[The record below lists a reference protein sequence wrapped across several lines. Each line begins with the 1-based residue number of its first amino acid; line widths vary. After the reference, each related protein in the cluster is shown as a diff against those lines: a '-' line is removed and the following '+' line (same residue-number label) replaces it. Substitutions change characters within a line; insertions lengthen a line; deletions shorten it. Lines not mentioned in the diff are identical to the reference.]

1 MREADPVN
9 NVELRR
15 DRHGHESVVFSFPYV
30 REVVDAV
37 RAIPG
42 RRFDW
47 DAKEWWALQADGTA
61 PYVKGVIERH
71 DWLKV
76 APEVEAWLAEAVTGW
91 VGRVGA
97 GKLGGA
103 GSFALETISGELP
116 EELAALADAR
126 GGRLWLPFNAEVA
139 EALLRDEG
147 RALRRARRALRPAA
161 AGRARAGAGHA
172 VADRERGGAALKLDV
187 NWDPETIPAFLELP
201 ACEAHGRSL
210 PVDPYLLEPLE
221 HYLRRFGVEV
231 GANAADVLERLRA
244 EHDRAIVDV
253 RRSRAHDGPALEVE
267 ASLGG
272 ELRPFQ
278 RAGVAYALKARRT
291 FLADEQGLGKTV
303 QALAA
308 LEADGAYPAVV
319 ICPASLKL
327 NWQRETERWLP
338 RALDHGRVRHR
349 RHPEARRHHD
359 PQLRHRPRPPRAAVA
374 GAAEGARARRV
385 PLRQEP
391 ARQAHEGGAPPRRR
405 DAGGRAAARADRHA
419 GDEPPRRADRPAAGA
434 RPARGVRER
443 ARASRA
449 ASRAWARRSAST
461 GTCAARA
468 SCGGSRPTC
477 CRSSRASARSSCRW
491 RSTTSAS
498 TGSPSRT

>member
-139 EALLRDEG
+139 EALYEMKGARFDERAARCAQRLRVGLE
-147 RALRRARRALRPAA
+147 PAPA
-161 AGRARAGAGHA
+161 TLSLIESVGEPR
-172 VADRERGGAALKLDV
+172 LKLDV

-221 HYLRRFGVEV
+221 HYLRT
-231 GANAADVLERLRA
+231 
-244 EHDRAIVDV
+244 V
-253 RRSRAHDGPALEVE
+253 RRRGRGERRRRARPPA
-267 ASLGG
+267 GG
-272 ELRPFQ
+272 
-278 RAGVAYALKARRT
+278 A
-291 FLADEQGLGKTV
+291 
-303 QALAA
+303 
-308 LEADGAYPAVV
+308 
-319 ICPASLKL
+319 
-327 NWQRETERWLP
+327 
-338 RALDHGRVRHR
+338 
-349 RHPEARRHHD
+349 
-359 PQLRHRPRPPRAAVA
+359 RPRD
-374 GAAEGARARRV
+374 
-385 PLRQEP
+385 
-391 ARQAHEGGAPPRRR
+391 RRR
-405 DAGGRAAARADRHA
+405 
-419 GDEPPRRADRPAAGA
+419 PPLAGA
-434 RPARGVRER
+434 RR
-443 ARASRA
+443 AGAWRSRP
-449 ASRAWARRSAST
+449 RWA
-461 GTCAARA
+461 A
-468 SCGGSRPTC
+468 SCG
-477 CRSSRASARSSCRW
+477 RSSAPASPTR
-491 RSTTSAS
+491 
-498 TGSPSRT
+498 